1 MALVQ
6 RPASTQLRLPLT
18 ASPFRPRSR
27 VEILQSN
34 LRRMARR
41 SRGLEPD
48 STRTAWRSYLDR
60 EPLDKIVAGIRPGQT
75 LRFR

>member
-1 MALVQ
+1 V
-6 RPASTQLRLPLT
+6 
-18 ASPFRPRSR
+18 
-27 VEILQSN
+27 QSN

-48 STRTAWRSYLDR
+48 STLTAWRSYLDA